1 MAGDW
6 IKMRNDLPND
16 PAVYKIAALTRLDRF
31 AVIGRLYAFWSW
43 ADKHAVD
50 GRVDGATSTVV
61 DDVVRHDGFAES
73 LAAVRWLEISED
85 SITLPHH
92 ERHNGESG
100 KERGLKNARQARWRQ
115 SKTTQA
121 STDVDVQASTSPST
135 EPSTRE
141 EKRREEKKEQKNSSP
156 TRVGGTR
163 FEEFWAVYPRHVAR
177 KVVEQRW
184 KNRKLDRVA
193 DSIIA
198 NVRLRLSGDWC
209 GKDMQFI
216 PLPLTYVNQ
225 DRWDDET
232 DAHGKP
238 ANSAGVPEYHQLR
251 GI

>member
-16 PAVYKIAALTRLDRF
+16 PAVYKIAALTKLDRF

-43 ADKHAVD
+43 ANKHAVD

-100 KERGLKNARQARWRQ
+100 KERGLKNARQARWRL
-115 SKTTQA
+115 SKVSPA
-121 STDVDVQASTSPST
+121 STEVDGRASTRPST
-135 EPSTRE
+135 DASTRE
-141 EKRREEKKEQKNSSP
+141 EKRREEKNKSEKPSP
-156 TRVGGTR
+156 TSVGGSR
-163 FEEFWAVYPRHVAR
+163 FTEFWSIYPRHVAR

-209 GKDMQFI
+209 GKDLQFI

-232 DAHGKP
+232 DVQGRT
-238 ANSAGVPEYHQLR
+238 STGTSVPEHHQLR
-251 GI
+251 GV